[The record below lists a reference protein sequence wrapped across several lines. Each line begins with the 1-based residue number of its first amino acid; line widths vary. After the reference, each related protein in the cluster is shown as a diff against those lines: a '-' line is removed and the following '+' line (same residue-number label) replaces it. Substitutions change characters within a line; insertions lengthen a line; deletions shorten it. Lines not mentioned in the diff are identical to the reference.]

1 MDIEGIYPKE
11 LHFKL
16 ELSETELNFLL
27 DYLNHSEAQLNL
39 SNEYEK
45 KCHKFVVEDFF
56 PKMQIVSERMKE
68 IKG

>member
-27 DYLNHSEAQLNL
+27 ESFRSTVKLE
-39 SNEYEK
+39 
-45 KCHKFVVEDFF
+45 
-56 PKMQIVSERMKE
+56 
-68 IKG
+68 